1 MLHSW
6 NSITFYVLFYFI
18 QLHFACSMASY
29 WIEPHILPNC
39 VFLEIQSHLLEKVI
53 RTSQSVSYPRFS
65 CIWLNLFQD
74 KSTLCVSR
82 TSIASYR
89 NYPKTVL
96 KLCLSRISNAS
107 FRISSQNFS
116 YYVLA
121 KNRLHLI
128 KFTLRVFKAVFK
140 P

>member
-29 WIEPHILPNC
+29 WIEPQILPKC
-39 VFLEIQSHLLEKVI
+39 VLLEIQSHLLEKNI
-53 RTSQSVSYPRFS
+53 WTAQSVSYPRFS

-74 KSTLCVSR
+74 KSTLCLSR

-96 KLCLSRISNAS
+96 KLCLSRISIAF

-121 KNRLHLI
+121 KKSIASHQIYYKSFQNC
-128 KFTLRVFKAVFK
+128 V
-140 P
+140 